1 MRCLTVLATCVLATL
16 LLACGGIGLAHDQRL
31 VGDIGLAAADSRQ
44 QMAVVKINGSGRE
57 GLVPA
62 TVFAVGFNESHI
74 IAKRHPPDASGKTDK
89 AITEYFIVTVH
100 GEQVDGP
107 LTEAEYRAKRKT
119 LGVDER
125 LDFTITFDDLK

>member
-1 MRCLTVLATCVLATL
+1 MRCLTVLTIGFLSAL

-62 TVFAVGFNESHI
+62 TVFAVGFNDSHV
-74 IAKRHPPDASGKTDK
+74 IAKRHPPDASGKIDK

-100 GEQVDGP
+100 GEKVDGP
-107 LTEAEYRAKRKT
+107 LTEPEYLAKRKT
-119 LGVDER
+119 LGVDDR
-125 LDFTITFDDLK
+125 LDFTLTFDDLK